1 MTGEDERGQG
11 KTSKGKRPPG
21 ALLGCSQAAI
31 AAIPRS
37 HHTAKSPSRTC
48 PLLVC
53 RLARLASPHALLHHV
68 HFTSLDSHDCT
79 AMHARLQAGHRR
91 RRARALEER
100 DPSLIN
106 LPFPIPSIPILGP
119 LLSPLIGGEPW
130 PAATSTRAEQTT
142 KVSPTT
148 TQAQDTSPAAD
159 PSSSPAQDPTPEPQ
173 QTSTPAQ
180 TNPSPTPTD
189 SGGGSKSGGSSGDG
203 QSGGE
208 GGGSE
213 GDGGGQGSGGSS
225 SASGT
230 GASGGSGE
238 SESAGD
244 GSGGSTSGSSVS
256 SPSDPTDPANAASVS
271 RGSQTAS
278 VAAGSGNTPAVSQSP
293 PGQSTNGSGD
303 ADISP
308 FTIAGASAYRT
319 VALAGATSVPAAIAN
334 AQGGVVISSSLP
346 TDGSTGENGV
356 GSAAT
361 GVSGVAALTGS
372 DRAAAPHQTSSP
384 SSGAGSSGSGSTA
397 GGGTGQ
403 SAGQS
408 GSAGTAH
415 DSSSRHH
422 LSQGDIA
429 AIAVLTTSFFLL
441 LLFLFLRKRAISHR
455 HDRRR
460 RWLLG
465 GCEKSFYG
473 RAAASG
479 SDTASRSSCF
489 ATPVEWEGFSP
500 TNSNAQASSIRFAAT
515 APAPAAP
522 ISTGD
527 TEHVWPSN
535 LSGSI
540 ATPLLAPTA
549 VSEPL
554 PTVRSPD
561 RVSWGSD
568 GPFMDSSDASSDGS
582 GETDWLTAPS
592 SAALH
597 VRSVALPSPMSVRP
611 FTPSEAW
618 EFPKPP
624 SDAAAWDDS
633 DARRSRA
640 STHATMI
647 TPDSLL
653 GSTVE
658 SSTYATA
665 PENPFADPASVCNG
679 EGEGEDDG
687 RTVESADAETASHFA
702 TVEVIRRP
710 FVPTM
715 DDEMA
720 AAPGER
726 VRMLRR
732 FDDGWAYAEKVP
744 RGRRGLIPIDCLRMP
759 EEELPAFLAAKRLS
773 SYRGAR
779 SPSPLWRGSE
789 QTVGTAF

>member
-1 MTGEDERGQG
+1 MTGEGQG
-11 KTSKGKRPPG
+11 QTSKGKRSPG

-48 PLLVC
+48 
-53 RLARLASPHALLHHV
+53 ALL
-68 HFTSLDSHDCT
+68 
-79 AMHARLQAGHRR
+79 AGHRR

-189 SGGGSKSGGSSGDG
+189 SGGGSESGGSSGDG

-256 SPSDPTDPANAASVS
+256 SPSDPTDPANAASAS
-271 RGSQTAS
+271 RGSQTLS

-293 PGQSTNGSGD
+293 SGQSTNGSGD

-308 FTIAGASAYRT
+308 FTVAGASAYRT

-334 AQGGVVISSSLP
+334 AQGGAVISSSLP

-372 DRAAAPHQTSSP
+372 DRAAAPHQTSRP

-415 DSSSRHH
+415 DPSSRHH

-429 AIAVLTTSFFLL
+429 AIAVLTTFFFLL

-465 GCEKSFYG
+465 GGEKSCYG

-479 SDTASRSSCF
+479 SDTASRSSSF
-489 ATPVEWEGFSP
+489 ATPAEWEGFSP
-500 TNSNAQASSIRFAAT
+500 TSSNAQASSIHFAST
-515 APAPAAP
+515 APAAP
-522 ISTGD
+522 ISDGETV
-527 TEHVWPSN
+527 HVWPSN

-549 VSEPL
+549 ASEPL

-568 GPFMDSSDASSDGS
+568 GPFVDSSDASSDGS

-597 VRSVALPSPMSVRP
+597 VRSVALPSPMCVRP

-624 SDAAAWDDS
+624 SHAAASDEP

-640 STHATMI
+640 STHATMV

-653 GSTVE
+653 VSTVE

-665 PENPFADPASVCNG
+665 PENPFADPASACTGEG

-687 RTVESADAETASHFA
+687 HTVESADAETASHFA